1 MRAFKHVG
9 KLLQILFAALLFA
22 VIFSNRLLADDKDS
36 TNPPAKSAPAKSDT
50 SKIESPAPLTERERW
65 MLDRME
71 QLEKRIAELEAK
83 SSSAGGNSAAAKETV
98 SAQPTSASLAKAVP
112 PVPDVLSPE
121 AAVTKMKTQE
131 KAGKPEK

>member
-36 TNPPAKSAPAKSDT
+36 TNPPAKSAPAKSDA

-71 QLEKRIAELEAK
+71 QLEKRVAELEAK
-83 SSSAGGNSAAAKETV
+83 SNPAEAKAAETAA
-98 SAQPTSASLAKAVP
+98 AQPTPAQPSSANAPSVAPVAATVASPAV
-112 PVPDVLSPE
+112 
-121 AAVTKMKTQE
+121 AAGVR
-131 KAGKPEK
+131 A